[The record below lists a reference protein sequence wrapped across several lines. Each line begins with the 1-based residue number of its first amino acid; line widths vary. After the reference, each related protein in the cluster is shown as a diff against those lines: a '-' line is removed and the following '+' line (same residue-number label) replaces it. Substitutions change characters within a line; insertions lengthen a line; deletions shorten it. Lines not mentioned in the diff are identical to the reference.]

1 MSSSTP
7 RGRPRKLP
15 VDEQRRLMLNAAAH
29 MFAVHGAQ
37 AATIEQIARAA
48 GVTRQAVYEQ
58 FGDRAAL
65 FAQVV
70 ADVEERAFAAIG
82 ARAQDARQPELRSW
96 ARDNYANMFAF
107 VGANPDSFPVL
118 REAERAGD
126 LALTRLRGR
135 LAQVYT
141 EASRQRWAA
150 HGVEPGRADRALVTL
165 YFAMTEA
172 LVQASWDG
180 EPPDR
185 EALIDLLTE
194 FTVGG
199 VRRLHEHTPDV
210 IDRLR

>member
-15 VDEQRRLMLNAAAH
+15 VDGQRALVLNAAAH
-29 MFAVHGAQ
+29 MFA
-37 AATIEQIARAA
+37 
-48 GVTRQAVYEQ
+48 
-58 FGDRAAL
+58 F
-65 FAQVV
+65 V
-70 ADVEERAFAAIG
+70 A
-82 ARAQDARQPELRSW
+82 
-96 ARDNYANMFAF
+96 
-107 VGANPDSFPVL
+107 ANPDSFPVL
-118 REAERAGD
+118 REAEHAGD
-126 LALTRLRGR
+126 PALTRLRGR